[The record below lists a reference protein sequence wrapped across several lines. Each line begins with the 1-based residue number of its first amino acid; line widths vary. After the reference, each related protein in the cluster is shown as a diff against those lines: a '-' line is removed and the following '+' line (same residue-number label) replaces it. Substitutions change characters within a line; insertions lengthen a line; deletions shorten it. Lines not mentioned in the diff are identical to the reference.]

1 MPLQNET
8 TIDGERGIIF
18 DEVAAPATPESQRV
32 RLYAKST
39 GKLYIKDDTGTE
51 TELATGGGG
60 MTSFSAAGDTGTPQS
75 ITDGNTLTI
84 AGGVGIDTAAGPT
97 DTVTIN
103 LENTTVTPGSYTS
116 ANITVDAQ
124 GRLTA
129 ASSGSATTLPVPD
142 TTAIVQGSGDATKQL
157 RFEVDGLTTGTT
169 RVATMPDADL
179 TLVGTDTTQ
188 TLTNKTLT
196 SPRVNRLLD
205 TNGNESVILTAT
217 GSAVNELTV
226 DNAAAGSPVVLK
238 PTGDDANVTLRLQPK
253 GNGVVGLEGGVVVN
267 DLGADADFRVEG
279 DTNANLVVVDASAD
293 AVGVGTATPNGATIL
308 DVVTTTRAAR
318 PAPGMTTAQRDAI
331 SSPPAGAIVYNT
343 SNNRLEF
350 YNGTTWGPVGGASTS
365 YALIEH
371 QQSTGTNGGN
381 VTGGSWQTNPLNTEY
396 VDADGIVTLSSN
408 RFTPVAGTYR
418 VSIEAGYQL
427 ASNTRIRCRIR
438 NVTAGSTVFVTIQ
451 NGNGGATV
459 PITIT
464 GSAIMTANGTD
475 EYELQYY
482 SSANTT
488 NGLGININATGEP
501 ERYQRVR
508 LERIS

>member
-1 MPLQNET
+1 MAIRNAT
-8 TIDGERGIIF
+8 TVNRQGLLF
-18 DEVAAPATPESQRV
+18 DEQTTAPGTPEADRLA
-32 RLYAKST
+32 LYAKSDSR
-39 GKLYIKDDTGTE
+39 LYIKTDAGTE
-51 TELATGGGG
+51 LQLATGGGG
-60 MTSFSAAGDTGTPQS
+60 MSSFTAAGDSGTPQT

-84 AGGVGIDTAAGPT
+84 AGGTGLSSVASAT

-103 LENTTVTPGSYTS
+103 LDDTTVTPGSYTN

-188 TLTNKTLT
+188 TLTNKTMA

-238 PTGDDANVTLRLQPK
+238 PTGDDVDVTLRLQPK
-253 GNGVVGLEGGVVVN
+253 GAGVVGLEGGVVVN

-350 YNGTTWGPVGGASTS
+350 YNGTTWRPVGGASTS

-396 VDADGIVTLSSN
+396 EDADDIVTLSSN

-459 PITIT
+459 PITIM

-475 EYELQYY
+475 QYELQYY
-482 SSANTT
+482 SSASTT